1 MAEVLEGASQEG
13 RISVRERGGK
23 KTDDSD
29 EYDKDCCCNADVD
42 DTNGYTEY
50 VTKNF
55 YTNMDA
61 M

>member
-1 MAEVLEGASQEG
+1 MAEVLERARKEG
-13 RISVRERGGK
+13 RILVRERGGK

-42 DTNGYTEY
+42 DPHGYTEY

>member
-1 MAEVLEGASQEG
+1 MNTTKIVVA
-13 RISVRERGGK
+13 
-23 KTDDSD
+23 
-29 EYDKDCCCNADVD
+29 NADVD
-42 DTNGYTEY
+42 DTNGYNEY